1 MSLKIIV
8 AMARNRVIGN
18 DNQMPWHLPEDLAYF
33 KRLTWGNVV
42 IMGRKT
48 FTSIGKA
55 LPGRTNVVLTRDP
68 GFQPE
73 NVEAYSS
80 LEEAVQRYPD
90 AFVIGGASVF
100 EQALPNVDTMYI
112 TRIDAEIAGD
122 TVFPDFN
129 PQNWDISIVDKL
141 LSISG
146 HELSF
151 CRYTRKPIKQNL

>member
-1 MSLKIIV
+1 
-8 AMARNRVIGN
+8 MARNRVIGN
-18 DNQMPWHLPEDLAYF
+18 DNHMPWHLPEDLAYF

-90 AFVIGGASVF
+90 AFVIGVRPCLNKHY
-100 EQALPNVDTMYI
+100 QTWTLCILPESML
-112 TRIDAEIAGD
+112 
-122 TVFPDFN
+122 
-129 PQNWDISIVDKL
+129 K
-141 LSISG
+141 
-146 HELSF
+146 
-151 CRYTRKPIKQNL
+151 

>member
-1 MSLKIIV
+1 
-8 AMARNRVIGN
+8 MARNRVIGN

-33 KRLTWGNVV
+33 KRLTWGSVV

-151 CRYTRKPIKQNL
+151 CRYTRKPSKQNL